1 LSEEVRVA
9 EADTKL
15 LVMVCPADLV
25 AVPVEKRVDFSLRL
39 ICLQLQVLSS
49 AQEAREERALHL
61 E

>member
-1 LSEEVRVA
+1 VA